1 MSSNRDSKGRAVAPG
16 ILARASRA
24 LGAAV
29 SYTVTGDASSWFG
42 PLDPLPPSAPEVAGR
57 QFDFPSGYNLLQRPK
72 AYEGTRF
79 EALRAL
85 ADSWDLLRLLIETRK
100 DQMAGLT
107 WTIRVRGA
115 APTSNA
121 ADARPGARI
130 AALTAFLRRPDGV
143 HSWSRW
149 LRLLLEDLLVI
160 DAPTLYVARTL
171 GGRARALQV
180 MDGATIKRVIDPFG
194 RTPLPP
200 AVAYQQELKGLPAVD
215 YTTDDLI
222 YAPRNPRPHR
232 VYGLSPV
239 EQIETTVN
247 IALRRQIWQL
257 QYYTEG
263 NIPEALIGVPDAWT
277 PDQIRQFQTYW
288 DALHEGDTASR
299 RHAKFVPGGV
309 ARTFIP
315 IKEPELKGVFDE
327 WLARVACFAFSV
339 SPQAFVAQMN
349 RATAQT
355 AHDAAHEEGLGPTML
370 WVKELIDDVLEREFD
385 AADLEFAWNDT
396 REVDPVKAATIANIH
411 VRAGIKTLNEVRA
424 DIGYPPVPGGDR
436 PLIYTGG
443 GAVPLEQ
450 ATQGLPGQEP
460 EAAPEPTPDPTPAL
474 NGPEEET

>member
-16 ILARASRA
+16 LIARASRA

-29 SYTVTGDASSWFG
+29 SYTVTGDASAWFG
-42 PLDPLPPSAPEVAGR
+42 PLDPLPPTAQEVAGR

-72 AYEGTRF
+72 SYEGTRF

-85 ADSWDLLRLLIETRK
+85 ADSWDVLRLLIETRK

-107 WTIRVRGA
+107 WTIRVRDT
-115 APTSNA
+115 APATYTNMADANA
-121 ADARPGARI
+121 ANGRPDPRI
-130 AALTAFLRRPDGV
+130 AALTAFFRRPDGV
-143 HSWSRW
+143 HSWTRW

-171 GGRARALQV
+171 GGQVRALQV

-194 RTPLPP
+194 RTPLAPD
-200 AVAYQQELKGLPAVD
+200 VAYQQELKGLPAVD

-232 VYGLSPV
+232 VYGLGPV

-349 RATAQT
+349 RATADS

-370 WVKELIDDVLEREFD
+370 WVKELIDDVLAREFD

-436 PLIYTGG
+436 PLIYGG
-443 GAVPLEQ
+443 GVMLLDQ

-460 EAAPEPTPDPTPAL
+460 EDPT
-474 NGPEEET
+474 PEEET